1 MKLSIGQTLAL
12 GLVLISVVVA
22 GLLVNTMLRDWRGFS
37 ALTSSSEATTAV
49 AKVSQAT
56 IELSLE
62 RSLTQVSLNLDEP
75 IGGDLKKMLDGQR
88 ELADRLF
95 ADAQATLATSTRIP
109 SREEISRRLDGLLRT
124 MEGLRQEADAQ
135 LSRPLTSRDA
145 GKVDNIPSRIKKT
158 VLDINSLST
167 TLRSF
172 IQDVLPV
179 ISATDKIIEQA
190 WIIREFGGRERTLF
204 AIATARQEPISR
216 ADIAYMFENHGKAL
230 QAWWEID
237 NTMRYAGLDPELVEA
252 IKTVGSSYFQNYE
265 VLRKQLIS
273 ESEAGNYSVDFQT
286 LFARSEAAL
295 QTAIAL
301 LNTAAENNQQNVAE
315 GLSSATTNLVIEAVV
330 ALIVVLAVAFVGWFM
345 VARVMRP
352 LTAMTSAMRRLADQ
366 DVETVI
372 PALGRS
378 DEIGDMAAAVQVFKD
393 NMIETERLRVAQSED
408 QAAKEQRQ
416 RAVEQAIAEFE
427 QSASAAIEN
436 VGGALGQLEGLA
448 NSLTATAEQTSLQSA
463 NAASSSQEASSNVQ
477 TVAASAEQLSASV
490 REISGQVS
498 QSNTMSKQAVTNAEG
513 TSQRVQGL
521 ADAANRIGDVV
532 GMISDIAAQTN
543 LLALN
548 ATIEAARAGEAGK
561 GFAVV
566 ASEVKS
572 LAEQTGKATTEIG
585 DQIGAMQSATHDAVD
600 AIKDIAGLIA
610 SMDEISTTI
619 AAAVEEQGTA
629 TGEIA
634 SNVQQAANRSQDVD
648 DSIKD
653 VSQAAEKTGQ
663 ASSEVLNAS
672 SELGRQTED
681 LRGQIDRFLSAIRA
695 A

>member
-12 GLVLISVVVA
+12 GLVLISIIVA
-22 GLLVNTMLRDWRGFS
+22 GLLGNMMLRDWRGLS
-37 ALTSSSEATTAV
+37 ALTSSAEATTAV

-75 IGGDLKKMLDGQR
+75 VGGDLKAMLDGQR

-95 ADAQATLATSTRIP
+95 ADARATLVASTRIR
-109 SREEISRRLDGLLRT
+109 SREEIARRLDGLLRA
-124 MEGLRQEADAQ
+124 MEGLRREADAQ
-135 LSRPLTSRDA
+135 LSLPLASRDV
-145 GKVDNIPSRIKKT
+145 GKIDSIPSRIKET
-158 VLDINSLST
+158 VLDIDGLST

-172 IQDVLPV
+172 VQDVLPV
-179 ISATDKIIEQA
+179 ISATDKVIQQA

-216 ADIAYMFENHGKAL
+216 TDIAYMFQNHGKVL

-237 NTMRYAGLDPELVEA
+237 NTMRYASFNPQLVDA
-252 IKTVGSSYFQNYE
+252 IQTVENSYFENYE
-265 VLRKQLIS
+265 ALRNQLIS
-273 ESEAGNYSVDFQT
+273 ESETGGYSVDFQT
-286 LFARSEAAL
+286 LFERSEAAL

-301 LNTAAENNQQNVAE
+301 LNTAAESNKQNVAE
-315 GLSSATTNLVIEAVV
+315 GLSSAKTNLLLEAVV
-330 ALIVVLAVAFVGWFM
+330 ALIVLLAVAFVAWFV

-352 LTAMTSAMRRLADQ
+352 LTEMTTAMRHLADQ
-366 DVETVI
+366 NVETAI
-372 PALGRS
+372 PALGRT

-393 NMIETERLRVAQSED
+393 NMIETENLRVTQSKD

-416 RAVEQAIAEFE
+416 GAVEQAIAEFE
-427 QSASAAIEN
+427 QSASTAIEN
-436 VGGALGQLEGLA
+436 VGGALSQLEALA
-448 NSLTATAEQTSLQSA
+448 NSLTATAEQTSQQSA
-463 NAASSSQEASSNVQ
+463 NASSSSQEASSNVQ
-477 TVAASAEQLSASV
+477 TVAASAEQLSVSV
-490 REISGQVS
+490 HEISRQVS
-498 QSNTMSKQAVTNAEG
+498 QSNAMSKQAVTNADG
-513 TSQRVQGL
+513 TSRRVQGL

-532 GMISDIAAQTN
+532 GMISDIAEQTN

-548 ATIEAARAGEAGK
+548 ATIEVARAGEAGK

-566 ASEVKS
+566 AYEVKS

-585 DQIGAMQSATHDAVD
+585 DQIGTMQSATQDAVE

-610 SMDEISTTI
+610 SMDEISTKV
-619 AAAVEEQGTA
+619 AAAVEEQGAA

-634 SNVQQAANRSQDVD
+634 SNVQQAANRSQDVNA
-648 DSIKD
+648 SIED
-653 VSQAAEKTGQ
+653 VCQAAEKTGQ
-663 ASSEVLNAS
+663 ASGEVLDAS
-672 SELGRQTED
+672 HELGRQTED
-681 LRGQIDRFLSAIRA
+681 LRGQIDRFLEAIRA

>member
-12 GLVLISVVVA
+12 GLVLISIIVA
-22 GLLVNTMLRDWRGFS
+22 GLLGNMMLRDWRDLS
-37 ALTSSSEATTAV
+37 ALTSSAEATTAV

-75 IGGDLKKMLDGQR
+75 IGGDLKAMLDGQR

-95 ADAQATLATSTRIP
+95 ADARATLVASTRIR
-109 SREEISRRLDGLLRT
+109 SREEIARRLDGLLRA
-124 MEGLRQEADAQ
+124 MEGLRQQADAQ
-135 LSRPLTSRDA
+135 LSRPLASRDA
-145 GKVDNIPSRIKKT
+145 SKIDSIPSRIKET
-158 VLDINSLST
+158 VLDIDGLST
-167 TLRSF
+167 TLRSLV
-172 IQDVLPV
+172 QDVLPV

-204 AIATARQEPISR
+204 AIATARREPISR
-216 ADIAYMFENHGKAL
+216 ADIGYMFENHGKVL

-237 NTMRYAGLDPELVEA
+237 NTMRYASFNPQLVDA
-252 IKTVGSSYFQNYE
+252 IQTVENSYFENYE
-265 VLRKQLIS
+265 ALRNQLIS
-273 ESEAGNYSVDFQT
+273 ESETGGYSVDFQT
-286 LFARSEAAL
+286 LFERSEAAL

-301 LNTAAENNQQNVAE
+301 LNTAAESNKQNVAE
-315 GLSSATTNLVIEAVV
+315 GLSSAKTNLLLEAVV
-330 ALIVVLAVAFVGWFM
+330 ALIVLLAVAFVAWFV

-352 LTAMTSAMRRLADQ
+352 LTEMTTAMRHLADQ
-366 DVETVI
+366 NVETAI
-372 PALGRS
+372 PALGRT

-393 NMIETERLRVAQSED
+393 NMIETENLRVTQSKD

-416 RAVEQAIAEFE
+416 GAVEQAIAEFE
-427 QSASAAIEN
+427 QSASTAIEN
-436 VGGALGQLEGLA
+436 VGGALSQLEALA
-448 NSLTATAEQTSLQSA
+448 NSLTATAEQTSQQSA
-463 NAASSSQEASSNVQ
+463 NASSSSQEASSNVQ
-477 TVAASAEQLSASV
+477 TVAASAEQLSVSV
-490 REISGQVS
+490 HEISRQVS
-498 QSNTMSKQAVTNAEG
+498 QSNAMSKQAVTNADG
-513 TSQRVQGL
+513 TSRRVQGL

-532 GMISDIAAQTN
+532 GMISDIAEQTN

-566 ASEVKS
+566 AYEVKS

-619 AAAVEEQGTA
+619 AAAVEEQGAA

-634 SNVQQAANRSQDVD
+634 SNVQQAANRSQDVNA
-648 DSIKD
+648 SIED
-653 VSQAAEKTGQ
+653 VGQAAEKTGQ
-663 ASSEVLNAS
+663 ASGEVLDAS
-672 SELGRQTED
+672 HELGRQTED
-681 LRGQIDRFLSAIRA
+681 LRGQIDRFLEAIRA